1 MSREA
6 TLAGGEKTV
15 AGNRERGAG
24 EQSAA
29 GGEARALP
37 ASGFRLPASGSVAN
51 RIDRRFAEL
60 KSAGRTGLIPFVTAG
75 DPLLEAVV
83 PLMHALVR
91 AGADL
96 IELGM
101 PFSDPMADGVV
112 IQQSSERALARGVGL
127 AQVLAWVAQFRSD
140 DAATPIVLMG
150 YLNPI
155 EIHGYARFAR
165 EALAA
170 GVDGVL
176 VVDCPLEEA
185 DTTQALRSA
194 GLRQIYL
201 AAPTTADARLAD
213 LCAHADGFLYY
224 VSFAGVTGADRLDL
238 APVRARVAAIK
249 ARTPVP
255 VAVGFGVRDA
265 ASAAAIAQFA
275 DAVVIGSALV
285 AHLAGYATP
294 ETVATAAGTFLA
306 PIRAALDT
314 AASAHAA

>member
-1 MSREA
+1 M
-6 TLAGGEKTV
+6 
-15 AGNRERGAG
+15 
-24 EQSAA
+24 
-29 GGEARALP
+29 
-37 ASGFRLPASGSVAN
+37 N
-51 RIDRRFAEL
+51 RIDARFAEL
-60 KSAGRTGLIPFVTAG
+60 KAARHTGLIPFVTAG
-75 DPLLEAVV
+75 DPLPVAVV
-83 PLMHALVR
+83 PLLHALVR

-112 IQQSSERALARGVGL
+112 IQQASERALARGVGL
-127 AQVLAWVAQFRSD
+127 ADVLGWVAEFRKD

-176 VVDCPLEEA
+176 IVDCPLEESE
-185 DTTQALRSA
+185 TTQALRSA

-201 AAPTTADARLAD
+201 AAPTTADARLGD
-213 LCAHADGFLYY
+213 LCARAEGFLYY

-249 ARTPVP
+249 TRTQVP
-255 VAVGFGVRDA
+255 VAVGFGVRDS
-265 ASAAAIAQFA
+265 ASAVTIAQFA

-285 AHLAGYATP
+285 AHLAGCTTAD
-294 ETVATAAGTFLA
+294 ALCAAAAGFLG
-306 PIRAALDT
+306 PIRSALDAT
-314 AASAHAA
+314 ASAHAA